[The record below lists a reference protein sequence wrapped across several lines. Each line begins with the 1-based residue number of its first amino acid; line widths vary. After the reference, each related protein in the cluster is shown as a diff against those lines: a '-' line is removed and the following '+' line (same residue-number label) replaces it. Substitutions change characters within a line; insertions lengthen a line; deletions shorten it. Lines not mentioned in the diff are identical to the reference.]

1 MYQVRPAHPIQTKA
15 IWDYEE
21 SATPTMAS
29 QQSYPSNVQLPRK
42 LQRPQYLEVPTQNIA
57 AIDPELSH
65 VPVDYVRRGLKN
77 QANQSVP
84 YMLNLKLNLIDYHS
98 GCLLVSQPFNC
109 LRPCIA
115 PSFITHKL

>member
-21 SATPTMAS
+21 SATASTMA
-29 QQSYPSNVQLPRK
+29 QQQAYPSNVQLPRK
-42 LQRPQYLEVPTQNIA
+42 LQRPQYMEVPAQNIA

-77 QANQSVP
+77 QANQ
-84 YMLNLKLNLIDYHS
+84 
-98 GCLLVSQPFNC
+98 
-109 LRPCIA
+109 
-115 PSFITHKL
+115 